1 MAPNERR
8 ESGAKKATSAK
19 QARAARIVY
28 SRVCPKFQFQKN
40 FNLQLAFFKPF
51 YVSSSGSS
59 SLPRRPLHGSSHS
72 TRAPD
77 NKNPDGRTEGG
88 QNGRDADDD
97 GGGDPDLWRRHKKT
111 LSWPAGRPTDSGLR
125 RVLRRITRFIQSR
138 ASEFRP
144 KIMKSPSNSVTDSIL
159 HYCVKSPDSSKPIS
173 VGHGAPCTPTRR
185 ARAQSRV
192 RRKREREREVTI
204 ELKMLSDEIRF
215 RPASY
220 ESDRTCSKVM

>member
-1 MAPNERR
+1 MKDEN
-8 ESGAKKATSAK
+8 
-19 QARAARIVY
+19 RAQKRQHLPSRQRVARIVY

-40 FNLQLAFFKPF
+40 FNLQLAFFKFF

-59 SLPRRPLHGSSHS
+59 SLPRPLHGSSHS

-77 NKNPDGRTEGG
+77 NKNPDGR
-88 QNGRDADDD
+88 DADGRTD
-97 GGGDPDLWRRHKKT
+97 GRRRRSRLVEEAQKN
-111 LSWPAGRPTDSGLR
+111 LELAGRPADTGLH
-125 RVLRRITRFIQSR
+125 RVLRRITRFIQSG

-144 KIMKSPSNSVTDSIL
+144 KIMKSVTDTVSL
-159 HYCVKSPDSSKPIS
+159 DHRKSPVFSKPIS

-192 RRKREREREVTI
+192 RREREREVTI

-220 ESDRTCSKVM
+220 ESARTCSNVM